1 MNFNTIIEST
11 SPSMAQPIKRDAT
24 SYNKPTHAPRLKSC
38 GSSGFAPLAFA
49 HSASATF
56 WLAYARQNVVG
67 GRPIGAIYPS
77 GRKYEKE
84 EIRENVRG
92 RAKKCRKLGLRSSL
106 SMAPD
111 GYTCTYHTARA
122 RRFEIL
128 WLLGP
133 RSARIRSL
141 HFGHI
146 LARLCSP
153 KRRRPIPLAASFWP
167 TIVCR
172 HARASGRRAQ
182 FVNE

>member
-1 MNFNTIIEST
+1 
-11 SPSMAQPIKRDAT
+11 MAQPIKRDAT
-24 SYNKPTHAPRLKSC
+24 SYNKPTHAPRFSSC
-38 GSSGFAPLAFA
+38 GSSGFASLAFA
-49 HSASATF
+49 HSASATLPSPANPRIS
-56 WLAYARQNVVG
+56 WSRARYIGSGNVVG

-92 RAKKCRKLGLRSSL
+92 RAKKCRKLGLRSSF

-153 KRRRPIPLAASFWP
+153 KRRRPIPLGE
-167 TIVCR
+167 I
-172 HARASGRRAQ
+172 
-182 FVNE
+182 